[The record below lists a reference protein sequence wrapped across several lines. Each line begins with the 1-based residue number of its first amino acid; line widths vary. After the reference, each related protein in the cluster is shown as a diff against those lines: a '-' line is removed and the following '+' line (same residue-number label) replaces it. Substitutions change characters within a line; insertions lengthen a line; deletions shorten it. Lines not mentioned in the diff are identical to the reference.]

1 MNNGSNIV
9 PLRGYSTEPIFYVY
23 LHKRLTDGSVFYVG
37 KGKNKRAWTKKSRNN
52 HWSNVVKKHGGFDV
66 EIVVDNLTEQ
76 ESFRVEAEQIAIYG
90 IDNLTNQTLGG
101 ISTTGMVHSEETRK
115 LQSEIAKKRLE
126 DRPEIIDDLNSRLK
140 VLHDLQR
147 NDPEYKKKMSE
158 KQKEVYN
165 LLSDSEKEERAKVR
179 NAWKQDE
186 NKLKASIEKLKA
198 TNSTEE
204 ARKRLSLQ
212 VKNHWA
218 SLTPEQRAVYSE
230 RSASI
235 INRPDVRAKILEVAC
250 QKVVVNKEVV
260 FKSKRQFL
268 DYVGSDNYP
277 LSSAFASGRNYG
289 FSFCIFKSLLVEEY
303 DVNIHSHLTMW
314 NGEDIPRL
322 DFECLPRSQAVV
334 MDESKVFL
342 SMKEA
347 SVFCKG
353 KTIESTAGF
362 IKKNMLLGKPAMGHF
377 WRKAENF
384 EIEKEILNRLEKLNN
399 E

>member
-1 MNNGSNIV
+1 MDNGNKVV
-9 PLRGYSTEPIFYVY
+9 PLRGYSAEPIFYVY
-23 LHKRLTDGSVFYVG
+23 LHKRPTDGSVFYVG
-37 KGKNKRAWTKKSRNN
+37 KGKKKRAWTKKARNN
-52 HWSNVVKKHGGFDV
+52 HWNNVVEKHGGFDV
-66 EIVVDNLTEQ
+66 EIVVNNLTEQ
-76 ESFRVEAEQIAIYG
+76 EAFKIEAEQIAIYG
-90 IDNLTNQTLGG
+90 IENLTNQTLGG

-115 LQSEIAKKRLE
+115 LQSGIAKKRLE
-126 DRPEIIDDLNSRLK
+126 DNPEMIDELNNRLK
-140 VLHDLQR
+140 VLHDMQR
-147 NDPEYKKKMSE
+147 NDLEYKKRMSE
-158 KQKEVYN
+158 KQKEVYKS
-165 LLSDSEKEERAKVR
+165 LSDSEKEERARVR

-186 NKLKASIEKLKA
+186 EKLRASIEKLKVKS
-198 TNSTEE
+198 STEE
-204 ARKRLSLQ
+204 ARRRSSLRL
-212 VKNHWA
+212 KNRWA
-218 SLTPEQRAVYSE
+218 SMTPEQRADCAA

-250 QKVVVNKEVV
+250 QKVVVNKKVI
-260 FKSKRQFL
+260 FKSKREFL

-334 MDESKVFL
+334 MDESKIFL

>member
-1 MNNGSNIV
+1 MNNGSSVV

-23 LHKRLTDGSVFYVG
+23 LHKRPTDGSVFYVG

-52 HWSNVVKKHGGFDV
+52 HWNNVVKKYGGFDV

-115 LQSEIAKKRLE
+115 LQSEIAKKRIE
-126 DRPEIIDDLNSRLK
+126 DRPEIIDDLNKRLK

-158 KQKEVYN
+158 KQKEIYN
-165 LLSDSEKEERAKVR
+165 ALSDDEKEEYKRVR
-179 NAWKQDE
+179 TLWLQD
-186 NKLKASIEKLKA
+186 KEKHKTSLEKIKI
-198 TNSTEE
+198 TNTTEE
-204 ARKRLSLQ
+204 TKQRRSQAMKDKWRKMSDDERAISAARSSS
-212 VKNHWA
+212 V
-218 SLTPEQRAVYSE
+218 
-230 RSASI
+230 
-235 INRPDVRAKILEVAC
+235 INRPDVRDKILEINC
-250 QKVVVNKEVV
+250 EKVVVNKKFI
-260 FKSKRQFL
+260 FKSKREF
-268 DYVGSDNYP
+268 VNSIGSEHYP
-277 LSSAFASGRNYG
+277 LAHAFKSGSSFG
-289 FSFCIFKSLLVEEY
+289 FNFCIFKGLFVELY
-303 DVNIHSHLTMW
+303 DEKKHSHLSLW
-314 NGEDIPRL
+314 DGKQIKAL
-322 DFECLPRSQAVV
+322 DFECLPRSQALI

-347 SVFCKG
+347 SIFCNG